1 MASGWGGPMMQAW
14 VVYAIAG
21 ADGID
26 VKLVALHC
34 ALSRTTIWNRDELE
48 IAPAEEYRLRG
59 SLGRCGGSGEHHELH
74 VGNRHAREWR
84 EWHQVP
90 TVAP

>member
-34 ALSRTTIWNRDELE
+34 AIKPNNDLE
-48 IAPAEEYRLRG
+48 P
-59 SLGRCGGSGEHHELH
+59 
-74 VGNRHAREWR
+74 
-84 EWHQVP
+84 
-90 TVAP
+90 